1 MIDMAPLAKIPK
13 EKKKIV
19 DNYLRLIESYPIV
32 GCVNM
37 EGLPT
42 PQLQKM
48 REQLRGKVEIFM
60 GKRRL
65 ISIALEEAKSK
76 KPGIES
82 LKNHLKGMPAL
93 IFTSENPFTLY
104 KTLQKNKSGAPA
116 KGGQTAPKDVVVP
129 AGPTGFAPGPI
140 ISELGSVGIK
150 AGIENGKVIVKEDS
164 TVIREGEVFSGK
176 LASLLGRLGI
186 EPMEIG
192 LDLTA
197 TFEDGEIFTKD
208 ILAVDEQEYLDMISR
223 FSGEAFNLSM
233 FVGYPTKENIT
244 HLISQAYSK
253 TRNLAVNAPVYERE
267 AIDLIIAKAQSQ
279 AQGIASK
286 IPDAA

>member
-1 MIDMAPLAKIPK
+1 MAPLAQISK
-13 EKKKIV
+13 EKKRVV
-19 DNYLRLIESYPIV
+19 DSYVKLIDSYPIV

-48 REQLRGKVEIFM
+48 REQLRGKVEILM

-65 ISIALEEAKSK
+65 INIALDRAEEK
-76 KPGIES
+76 KPGIGK
-82 LKNHLKGMPAL
+82 LKEYLKGMPAL

-104 KTLQKNKSGAPA
+104 KTLQRNKSGAPA
-116 KGGQTAPKDVVVP
+116 KAGQESPKDVVVP

-164 TVIREGEVFSGK
+164 IVIKSGEAFSGK
-176 LASLLGRLGI
+176 LASILGRLGI

-197 TFEDGEIFTKD
+197 TFEDGEVFTKD
-208 ILAVDEQEYLDMISR
+208 VLAVDEQEYLDTISR
-223 FSGEAFNLSM
+223 FSTEAFNLSM
-233 FVGYPTKENIT
+233 FIEYPTKDNIT
-244 HLISQAYSK
+244 HMISQAYNESM
-253 TRNLAVNAPVYERE
+253 NLAVNAPVYEKEVMER
-267 AIDLIIAKAQSQ
+267 IIAKAQSQ
-279 AQGIASK
+279 AQGLASK
-286 IPDAA
+286 TPDAA

>member
-1 MIDMAPLAKIPK
+1 MAPLAKISE
-13 EKKKIV
+13 EKKKVV
-19 DNYLRLIESYPIV
+19 DNYLRLIDSYPIV

-48 REQLRGKVEIFM
+48 REQLRGKVDIFM

-65 ISIALEEAKSK
+65 IKIALEEAKSK
-76 KPGIES
+76 KPGIDK
-82 LKNHLKGMPAL
+82 LADHLKGMPAL

-104 KTLQKNKSGAPA
+104 KTLQKNKSSAPA
-116 KGGQTAPKDVVVP
+116 KEGQESPKDVVVP

-164 TVIREGEVFSGK
+164 TVIKEGDKFTGK
-176 LASLLGRLGI
+176 LASILTRLGV

-197 TFEDGEIFTKD
+197 TYEDGEIFTKN
-208 ILAVDEQEYLDMISR
+208 ILAVDEQEYLDTISR
-223 FSGEAFNLSM
+223 FSTEAFNLSM
-233 FVGYPTKENIT
+233 FVTYPTKDNIT
-244 HLISQAYSK
+244 HLLSQAYS
-253 TRNLAVNAPVYERE
+253 RSANLAVNAPVYEKDV
-267 AIDLIIAKAQSQ
+267 IDKIIAKAQSQ
-279 AQGIASK
+279 AQGLASK
-286 IPDAA
+286 APDAA